1 MKRNFTFLRK
11 QIYFKNYF
19 PQLTAILLLVLLG
32 NQTTFSQTAVE
43 KYGRLQVN
51 GSHVTAE
58 NGDKISLAGMSL
70 FWSNTGDDI
79 YGGGDFYNSQT
90 VNHLADDWKS
100 PIIRA
105 ALGVK
110 ESWDGGT
117 GYIDNPQAQKAKIKA
132 VIDAAIAKGVY
143 VIIDWH
149 THNAELYKNE
159 AVAFFTEMAELYGN
173 NDHVIY
179 EIYNEPINQ
188 SWSDIKNYAKDV
200 IAGIRSKDPDNLIIV
215 GTSTWSQDVD
225 KAAANPISGDPNLAY
240 TLHFYANTHKE
251 FLRER
256 ALNAMNSGIALFVT
270 EWGTTDASGNG
281 GYNPAEAQTWMDF
294 MIANHISYVNW
305 TVAHKDEDSCVVSPG
320 MGLQGLLNGNLTT
333 SGIFIRNHLI
343 QRSITLSVD
352 DFTINNVQLSL
363 AQNPVKNI
371 LSINVPMII
380 DNLTIFDMTG
390 RSVFSKN
397 VNQNNPQI
405 NITSLNSGNY
415 ILQVNSKKEVTTTKF
430 VKL

>member
-1 MKRNFTFLRK
+1 MKLNFTFRNQFSL
-11 QIYFKNYF
+11 
-19 PQLTAILLLVLLG
+19 LTFLLIG
-32 NQTTFSQTAVE
+32 IFTFSSSMHSQTVVE

-51 GSHVTAE
+51 GSYVTAE

-70 FWSNTGDDI
+70 FWSNAGD
-79 YGGGDFYNSQT
+79 GGDFYNSQT
-90 VNHLADDWKS
+90 VNHLADDWKN

-110 ESWDGGT
+110 ETWDGGT
-117 GYIDNPQAQKAKIKA
+117 GYIDNTAAQKAKIRT

-149 THNAELYKNE
+149 THAAEVYKDE

-188 SWSDIKNYAKDV
+188 SWSDVKSYATDV

-215 GTSTWSQDVD
+215 GSPTWSQDVD
-225 KAAANPISGDPNLAY
+225 KAAADPIIGDPNLAY
-240 TLHFYANTHKE
+240 TLHFYANTHKQ
-251 FLRER
+251 FLRDR
-256 ALNAMNSGIALFVT
+256 ALAAMNSGIALFVT

-281 GYNPAEAQTWMDF
+281 GYNPQESEIWLNF
-294 MIANHISYVNW
+294 MIENHISYVNW
-305 TVAHKDEDSCVVSPG
+305 TVAHKNEDSCVVSPG
-320 MGLQGLLNGNLTT
+320 VGIQGLINGNLTT

-343 QRSITLSVD
+343 SRAATLSID
-352 DFTINNVQLSL
+352 DFTIDNVKLSL
-363 AQNPVKNI
+363 DQNPVKEI
-371 LSINVPMII
+371 LSVNSTIVI
-380 DNLTIFDMTG
+380 DDLTIFDMNG
-390 RSVFSKN
+390 RSVFYKN
-397 VNQNNPQI
+397 INKDNPQV
-405 NITSLNSGNY
+405 NIGNLQTGSY
-415 ILQVNSKKEVTTTKF
+415 ILKVSSNNTSTTTKF

>member
-1 MKRNFTFLRK
+1 MKLKFTFRNQFSLFTFLFIGIFTFNSS
-11 QIYFKNYF
+11 IY
-19 PQLTAILLLVLLG
+19 
-32 NQTTFSQTAVE
+32 SQTVVE

-70 FWSNTGDDI
+70 FWSNAGD
-79 YGGGDFYNSQT
+79 GGDFYNSQT
-90 VNHLADDWKS
+90 VNHLADDWKN

-110 ESWDGGT
+110 ETWDGGT
-117 GYIDNPQAQKAKIKA
+117 GYIDNTAAQKAKIRT

-149 THNAELYKNE
+149 THAAEVYKDE

-188 SWSDIKNYAKDV
+188 SWSDVKSYATDV

-215 GTSTWSQDVD
+215 GSPTWSQDVD
-225 KAAANPISGDPNLAY
+225 KAAADPIIGDPNLAY
-240 TLHFYANTHKE
+240 TLHFYANTHKQ
-251 FLRER
+251 FLRDR
-256 ALNAMNSGIALFVT
+256 ALAAMNSGIALFVT

-281 GYNPAEAQTWMDF
+281 GYNPQESETWLNF
-294 MIANHISYVNW
+294 MIENHISYVNW
-305 TVAHKDEDSCVVSPG
+305 TVSHKNEDSCVVSPG
-320 MGLQGLLNGNLTT
+320 AGIQGLINGNLTT

-343 QRSITLSVD
+343 SRAETLSID
-352 DFTINNVQLSL
+352 DFTIDNVKLSL
-363 AQNPVKNI
+363 DQNPVKDM
-371 LSINVPMII
+371 LSVNSTIII
-380 DNLTIFDMTG
+380 DDLTIFDMNG
-390 RSVFSKN
+390 RSVFYEN
-397 VNQNNPQI
+397 INQNNPQV
-405 NITSLNSGNY
+405 NIGNLQTGNY
-415 ILQVNSKKEVTTTKF
+415 ILKVSSNNVSTTTKF

>member
-1 MKRNFTFLRK
+1 MKLNFTFRN
-11 QIYFKNYF
+11 QFSF
-19 PQLTAILLLVLLG
+19 LTFLLIG
-32 NQTTFSQTAVE
+32 IFTFSSSMHSQTVVE

-51 GSHVTAE
+51 GSYVTAE

-70 FWSNTGDDI
+70 FWSNAGD
-79 YGGGDFYNSQT
+79 GGDFYNSQT
-90 VNHLADDWKS
+90 VNHLADDWKN

-110 ESWDGGT
+110 ETWDGGT
-117 GYIDNPQAQKAKIKA
+117 GYIDNTAAQKAKIRT

-149 THNAELYKNE
+149 THAAEVYKDE

-188 SWSDIKNYAKDV
+188 SWSDVKSYATDV

-215 GTSTWSQDVD
+215 GSPTWSQDVD
-225 KAAANPISGDPNLAY
+225 KAAADPIIGDPNLAY
-240 TLHFYANTHKE
+240 TLHFYANTHKQ
-251 FLRER
+251 FLRDR
-256 ALNAMNSGIALFVT
+256 ALAAMNSGIALFVT

-281 GYNPAEAQTWMDF
+281 GYNPQESEIWLNF
-294 MIANHISYVNW
+294 MIENHISYVNW
-305 TVAHKDEDSCVVSPG
+305 TVAHKNEDSCVVSPG
-320 MGLQGLLNGNLTT
+320 VGVQGLINGNLTT

-343 QRSITLSVD
+343 SRAATLSID
-352 DFTINNVQLSL
+352 DFTIDNVKLSL
-363 AQNPVKNI
+363 DQNPVKEI
-371 LSINVPMII
+371 LSVNSTIVI
-380 DNLTIFDMTG
+380 DDLTIFDMNG
-390 RSVFSKN
+390 RSVFNKN
-397 VNQNNPQI
+397 INKDNPQV
-405 NITSLNSGNY
+405 NIGNLQTGSY
-415 ILQVNSKKEVTTTKF
+415 ILKVSSNNTSTTTKF

>member
-1 MKRNFTFLRK
+1 MKLKFTFRNQFSLFTFLFIGIFIFNSS
-11 QIYFKNYF
+11 IY
-19 PQLTAILLLVLLG
+19 
-32 NQTTFSQTAVE
+32 SQTVVE

-70 FWSNTGDDI
+70 FWSNAGD
-79 YGGGDFYNSQT
+79 GGDFYNSQT
-90 VNHLADDWKS
+90 VNHLADDWKN

-110 ESWDGGT
+110 ETWDGGT
-117 GYIDNPQAQKAKIKA
+117 GYIDNTAAQKAKIRT

-149 THNAELYKNE
+149 THAAEVYKDE

-188 SWSDIKNYAKDV
+188 SWSDVKSYATDV

-215 GTSTWSQDVD
+215 GSPTWSQDVD
-225 KAAANPISGDPNLAY
+225 KAAADPIIGDPNLAY
-240 TLHFYANTHKE
+240 TLHFYANTHKQ
-251 FLRER
+251 FLRDR
-256 ALNAMNSGIALFVT
+256 ALAAMNSGIALFVT

-281 GYNPAEAQTWMDF
+281 GYNPQESEIWLNF
-294 MIANHISYVNW
+294 MIENHISYVNW
-305 TVAHKDEDSCVVSPG
+305 TVSHKNEDSCVVSPG
-320 MGLQGLLNGNLTT
+320 AGIQGLTNGNLTT

-343 QRSITLSVD
+343 SRAETLSID
-352 DFTINNVQLSL
+352 DFTIDNVKLSL
-363 AQNPVKNI
+363 DQNPVKDM
-371 LSINVPMII
+371 LSVNSTIVI
-380 DNLTIFDMTG
+380 DDLTIFDMNG
-390 RSVFSKN
+390 RSVFYEN
-397 VNQNNPQI
+397 INQNNPQV
-405 NITSLNSGNY
+405 NIGNLQTGNY
-415 ILQVNSKKEVTTTKF
+415 ILKVSSNNVSTTTKF

>member
-1 MKRNFTFLRK
+1 MKLKFTFRNQFSLFTFLFIGIFTFNSS
-11 QIYFKNYF
+11 IY
-19 PQLTAILLLVLLG
+19 
-32 NQTTFSQTAVE
+32 SQTVVE

-70 FWSNTGDDI
+70 FWSNAGD
-79 YGGGDFYNSQT
+79 GGDFYNSQT
-90 VNHLADDWKS
+90 VNHLADDWKN

-110 ESWDGGT
+110 ETWDGGT
-117 GYIDNPQAQKAKIKA
+117 GYIDNTAAQKAKIRT

-149 THNAELYKNE
+149 THAAEVYKDE

-188 SWSDIKNYAKDV
+188 SWSDVKSYATDV

-215 GTSTWSQDVD
+215 GSPTWSQDVD
-225 KAAANPISGDPNLAY
+225 KAAADPIIGDPNLAY
-240 TLHFYANTHKE
+240 TLHFYANTHKQ
-251 FLRER
+251 FLRDR
-256 ALNAMNSGIALFVT
+256 ALAAMNSGIALFVT

-281 GYNPAEAQTWMDF
+281 GYNPQESEIWLNF
-294 MIANHISYVNW
+294 MIENHISYVNW
-305 TVAHKDEDSCVVSPG
+305 TVSHKNEDSCVVSPG
-320 MGLQGLLNGNLTT
+320 AGIQGLINGNLTT

-343 QRSITLSVD
+343 SRAETLSID
-352 DFTINNVQLSL
+352 DFTIDNVKLSL
-363 AQNPVKNI
+363 DQNPVKDM
-371 LSINVPMII
+371 LSVNSTIII
-380 DNLTIFDMTG
+380 DDLTIFDMNG
-390 RSVFSKN
+390 RSVFYEN
-397 VNQNNPQI
+397 INQNNPQV
-405 NITSLNSGNY
+405 NIGNLQTGNY
-415 ILQVNSKKEVTTTKF
+415 ILKVSSNNVSTTTKF

>member
-1 MKRNFTFLRK
+1 MEPYFTFFRK
-11 QIYFKNYF
+11 LNYTKKQYSSF
-19 PQLTAILLLVLLG
+19 ALIFFTILFA
-32 NQTTFSQTAVE
+32 NQSIHSQTVVE
-43 KYGRLQVN
+43 QYGRLQVN

-70 FWSNTGDDI
+70 FWSNAGD
-79 YGGGDFYNSQT
+79 GGDFYNSET
-90 VNHLADDWKS
+90 VNHLADDWKN

-110 ESWDGGT
+110 ETWDGGT
-117 GYIDNPQAQKAKIKA
+117 GYIDNTQAQKAKIRT

-149 THNAELYKNE
+149 THAAEVYKDE

-188 SWSDIKNYAKDV
+188 SWNDVKNYAADV

-215 GTSTWSQDVD
+215 GSPTWSQDVD
-225 KAAANPISGDPNLAY
+225 QAAADPITGDPNLAY
-240 TLHFYANTHKE
+240 TLHFYANTHKQ
-251 FLRER
+251 FLRDR
-256 ALNAMNSGIALFVT
+256 ALAAMNSGIALFVT

-281 GYNPAEAQTWMDF
+281 GYNEQESEIWLNF
-294 MIANHISYVNW
+294 MIDNHISYVNW
-305 TVAHKDEDSCVVSPG
+305 TVAHKNEDSCVVSPG
-320 MGLQGLLNGNLTT
+320 MGVQGLINGNLTT

-343 QRSITLSVD
+343 ARAEALSVD
-352 DFTINNVQLSL
+352 DFSIDNVKLSL
-363 AQNPVKNI
+363 DQNPVKDI
-371 LSINVPMII
+371 LSINSSIVI
-380 DNLTIFDMTG
+380 DNLIIFDMTG

-397 VNQNNPQI
+397 VNQDNPKI
-405 NITSLNSGNY
+405 NITNLNSGNY
-415 ILQVNSKKEVTTTKF
+415 ILKVNSKKAFTSTKF

>member
-1 MKRNFTFLRK
+1 MKLKFTFRNQFSLFTFLLIGIFTFNSS
-11 QIYFKNYF
+11 IY
-19 PQLTAILLLVLLG
+19 
-32 NQTTFSQTAVE
+32 SQTVVE

-70 FWSNTGDDI
+70 FWSNAGD
-79 YGGGDFYNSQT
+79 GGDFYNSQT
-90 VNHLADDWKS
+90 VNHLADDWKN

-110 ESWDGGT
+110 ETWDGGT
-117 GYIDNPQAQKAKIKA
+117 GYIDNTAAQKAKIRT

-149 THNAELYKNE
+149 THAAEVYKDE

-188 SWSDIKNYAKDV
+188 SWSDVKSYATDV

-215 GTSTWSQDVD
+215 GSPTWSQDVD
-225 KAAANPISGDPNLAY
+225 KAAADPIIGDPNLAY
-240 TLHFYANTHKE
+240 TLHFYANTHKQ
-251 FLRER
+251 FLRDR
-256 ALNAMNSGIALFVT
+256 ALAAMNSGIALFVT

-281 GYNPAEAQTWMDF
+281 GYNPQESEIWLNF
-294 MIANHISYVNW
+294 MIENHISYVNW
-305 TVAHKDEDSCVVSPG
+305 TVSHKNEDSCVVSPG
-320 MGLQGLLNGNLTT
+320 AGIQGLTNGNLTT

-343 QRSITLSVD
+343 SRAETLSID
-352 DFTINNVQLSL
+352 DFTIDNVKLSL
-363 AQNPVKNI
+363 DQNPVKDM
-371 LSINVPMII
+371 LSVNSTIVI
-380 DNLTIFDMTG
+380 DDLTIFDMNG
-390 RSVFSKN
+390 RSVFYEN
-397 VNQNNPQI
+397 INQNNPQV
-405 NITSLNSGNY
+405 NIGNLQTGNY
-415 ILQVNSKKEVTTTKF
+415 ILKVSSNNVSTTTKF